1 MIVEGNVSQPS
12 RTCCSIKEA
21 VFTLIGKIVFIA
33 THFFAFT
40 SAFTFITVTFWVWKE
55 KGLEI
60 CVKTARPLQFLFTWN
75 FYCILRLNDHWHHS
89 PIDRYI
95 FKAACKLTNL
105 RGRDFFYFL
114 MKGFVRGPSCRMR
127 TTGSR
132 CQWLFL
138 VASLL
143 NGLQIVKNYQEL
155 SCFQI
160 RARSCNETVGFR
172 ATKFSAATLKGL
184 CK

>member
-40 SAFTFITVTFWVWKE
+40 SAFTFITVTFWVWKRKRSGNMCE
-55 KGLEI
+55 NCETLAIPVYLKLLLYI
-60 CVKTARPLQFLFTWN
+60 KIKWLLASVA
-75 FYCILRLNDHWHHS
+75 
-89 PIDRYI
+89 DRYI
-95 FKAACKLTNL
+95 LKAACKLTNL
-105 RGRDFFYFL
+105 RGRDAFCFL
-114 MKGFVRGPSCRMR
+114 RKEFVRGPSCRMR